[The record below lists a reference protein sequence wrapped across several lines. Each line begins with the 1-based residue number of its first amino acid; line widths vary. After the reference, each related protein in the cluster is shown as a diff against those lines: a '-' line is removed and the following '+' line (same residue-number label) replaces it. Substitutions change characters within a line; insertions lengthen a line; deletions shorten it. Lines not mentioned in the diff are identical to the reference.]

1 MIFNEKYRSFF
12 YLDLRTDGINR
23 EEKDGY
29 ILLHKNYV
37 KYICVCVYIYIYR
50 EREREREAKGKRS
63 DGGSNY
69 HKSDQWTQIGDR
81 GQK

>member
-1 MIFNEKYRSFF
+1 M
-12 YLDLRTDGINR
+12 DLRTDGINR

-29 ILLHKNYV
+29 ILLHKNCV
-37 KYICVCVYIYIYR
+37 KYMCVCVYIYIYIYIERER
-50 EREREREAKGKRS
+50 EREREREAKGKGS

-69 HKSDQWTQIGDR
+69 NKSDQWTQIGDR